1 MALTE
6 RGGGSDVRSGTRTT
20 ATPAGDG
27 SWLVNGAKWFVS
39 AAQSDAFFV
48 LAQTGDGLS
57 LLLVPRLTDAGA
69 LNGLRFDRL
78 KDKLGN
84 RSNPTAEVEISDAS
98 GVLVGEEGRGV
109 RAIMEMIGG
118 TRHDCVLG
126 SAAVMRLGTAR
137 GDPLGAP
144 SPRVR
149 PRPRRSAARCA
160 RCSPTS
166 RSSPRRRPP
175 APCAWRVPTRPRTT
189 ATRRRRS
196 CAGIAAPVLKYWTLQ
211 ARAAACRRGARVPG
225 RVRVHRGVRGSPAPT
240 ARRR

>member
-57 LLLVPRLTDAGA
+57 LLLVPRLTDAGT

-84 RSNPTAEVEISDAS
+84 RSNPTAEVEISDAR

-126 SAAVMRLGTAR
+126 SDRRHAPGDRG

-144 SPRVR
+144 P
-149 PRPRRSAARCA
+149 PRRSAATSPISRRCA

-189 ATRRRRS
+189 ATRRRS
-196 CAGIAAPVLKYWTLQ
+196 CCAGSPPPSSSTGPASARRSTPPRRSS
-211 ARAAACRRGARVPG
+211 ARAGSATSRIQ
-225 RVRVHRGVRGSPAPT
+225 GSPAPT